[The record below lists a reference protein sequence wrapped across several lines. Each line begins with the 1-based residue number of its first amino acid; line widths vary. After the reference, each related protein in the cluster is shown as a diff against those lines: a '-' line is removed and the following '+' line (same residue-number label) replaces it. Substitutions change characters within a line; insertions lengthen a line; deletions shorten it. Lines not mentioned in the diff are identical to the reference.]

1 MSSIGNQ
8 FLDRLVEEGYTH
20 CFFLAGGNIM
30 HLLNGARTRFD
41 TRPFVHEVGACIAAE
56 YFNMVSPEGKAF
68 VLVTAGPGLTNLMTG
83 LAGAWLESRE
93 LLVVG
98 GQVKS
103 QDLSRGR
110 VRQNGIQEIDGVA
123 LVSNITSLS
132 RRIESQTD
140 YQEFWDAFSRLDG
153 RKGPVFVEWCLDI
166 QASSFDSDSAPN
178 ESPAPPSP
186 LQLPQVEDMEA
197 LSQLIQGSERPL
209 FLIGSGLNRDGFRNN
224 LRELEALGIPMLFTW
239 NAADYLPSDHPLYRG
254 RPNTW
259 GQLHSNLVL
268 QQCDLL
274 VSVGARLGLQA
285 TGFAWEH
292 FVPIG
297 KVVQVDIDDDELS
310 SEHPKKALTLKA
322 DAMAFLSEL
331 LRRES
336 KRDWSEWAAFSETVK
351 TLCPKPSA
359 LSSRNSSYI
368 QPQSLMEMFGRL
380 IPKNSQITPS
390 SSGGAFT
397 VSMQCLEL
405 TSEMRLISNKG
416 LASMG
421 YGLSGAIGMAIANP
435 ELPTIC
441 VEGDG
446 GFAQNI
452 QELGTVAKN
461 SLNLK
466 IFVFSNG
473 GYASIRMTQ
482 RNYFDGAWVGCDSST
497 GLGLPDLRL
506 LAESFGLEYLKLDTQ
521 VWESQIRD
529 AFADSGPMLIEV
541 PIDPEQT
548 YLPKIGSKVAAN
560 GGMVS
565 NPLHR
570 MDPRLTDDVR
580 QVAERFLIQRG
591 IS

>member
-1 MSSIGNQ
+1 MSSIGDQ
-8 FLDRLVEEGYTH
+8 FLDRLVDEGYTH

-56 YFNMVSPEGKAF
+56 YFNMVSPDSKAF

-103 QDLSRGR
+103 QDLSRGQ
-110 VRQNGIQEIDGVA
+110 VRQNGIQEIDGVTLA
-123 LVSNITSLS
+123 SSVTSLS
-132 RRIESQTD
+132 RRIESQSD
-140 YQEFWDAFSRLDG
+140 SEEFWEAFSRLDG
-153 RKGPVFVEWCLDI
+153 RKGPVFVEWCLDT
-166 QASSFDSDSAPN
+166 QARSFDNDAALN
-178 ESPAPPSP
+178 EDVASPKPFKLP
-186 LQLPQVEDMEA
+186 LGEDMQEVSHM
-197 LSQLIQGSERPL
+197 LQGAERPL
-209 FLIGSGLNRDGFRNN
+209 LLIGSGLNREGFRSN
-224 LRELEALGIPMLFTW
+224 LRKLEELGIPMLFSW
-239 NAADYLPSDHPLYRG
+239 NAADYLASDHPLYFG

-259 GQLHSNLVL
+259 GQLHSNLIL

-274 VSVGARLGLQA
+274 ISVGARLGLQS
-285 TGFAWEH
+285 TGFAWEG

-297 KVVQVDIDDDELS
+297 KVVQIDVDADELRS
-310 SEHPKKALTLKA
+310 GHPKKALTIKA
-322 DAMAFLSEL
+322 DAMSFLSEL
-331 LRRES
+331 LALELDGDWREW
-336 KRDWSEWAAFSETVK
+336 RAFSARVRD
-351 TLCPKPSA
+351 LCPKPSTV
-359 LSSRNSSYI
+359 SSRNSRFI
-368 QPQSLMEMFGRL
+368 QPQSLMEKFGSL
-380 IPKNSQITPS
+380 IPRNSQITPS

-435 ELPTIC
+435 ALPTIC
-441 VEGDG
+441 IEGDG

-461 SLNLK
+461 NLNLK
-466 IFVFSNG
+466 IFVFANG

-497 GLGLPDLRL
+497 GLGLPE
-506 LAESFGLEYLKLDTQ
+506 LAKLADAFGLNYLKLDTKS
-521 VWESQIRD
+521 WESQVTD
-529 AFADSGPMLIEV
+529 AFQDPGPLLVEV
-541 PIDPEQT
+541 PIDPEQS

-560 GGMVS
+560 GGMIS

-570 MDPRLTDDVR
+570 MEPQLD
-580 QVAERFLIQRG
+580 AEIRKVVERYLIQGG